1 MKAFPLL
8 DQMKTITNN
17 NKLNR
22 NSYQTTKKKKDR
34 YNGSELQHI
43 PTRTTKDKLIR
54 ARTLALKREGK
65 FKGALQR
72 VIDEALEIGLTEME
86 SNLHQTASYSIS
98 DGEYRADKIDRL
110 MRMKTLFKVWDTES
124 SSSSYPFFHLM
135 TIRKIIKDV
144 CNQSRIHDERTMFT
158 LKNSY
163 QKIILKLSK
172 EVSNSRFDITGFMEH
187 EFTD

>member
-1 MKAFPLL
+1 
-8 DQMKTITNN
+8 MKTITNN

-72 VIDEALEIGLTEME
+72 VIDEALEIGLTEMD

-98 DGEYRADKIDRL
+98 DGEYRADKIDL
-110 MRMKTLFKVWDTES
+110 EEMKNFN
-124 SSSSYPFFHLM
+124 P
-135 TIRKIIKDV
+135 
-144 CNQSRIHDERTMFT
+144 
-158 LKNSY
+158 KNF
-163 QKIILKLSK
+163 I
-172 EVSNSRFDITGFMEH
+172 
-187 EFTD
+187 